1 MPLIALR
8 SIKAAIT
15 AKLKTKYPTCKVH
28 FDNVEKS
35 DAPYFYVEF
44 TTSIH
49 TTVDDTYSDR
59 TIQVDVTY
67 VHPKDA
73 KGRVDR
79 SAVFDVGDALDL
91 MFRPYLQVG
100 DRYITILSAETT
112 MLDDVLHYIFDL
124 QFTDAWTDEE
134 VGYIRGELMQTL
146 SLTLNGADLTERD

>member
-1 MPLIALR
+1 MIALR

-15 AKLKTKYPTCKVH
+15 AKLKTKYPNCKVH

-49 TTVDDTYSDR
+49 QTIDETYSDR

-67 VHPKDA
+67 IHPKDA

-79 SAVFDVGDALDL
+79 SAVFDVGDALDTL
-91 MFRPYLQVG
+91 FRPVLQVG

-112 MLDDVLHYIFDL
+112 MIDDVLHYIFDL

-134 VGYIRGELMQTL
+134 VGYIRGELMQ
-146 SLTLNGADLTERD
+146 SLGLQLNGVDRTEQE

>member
-1 MPLIALR
+1 MIALR

-15 AKLKTKYPTCKVH
+15 AKLKTKYPNCKVH
-28 FDNVEKS
+28 FDNVEKPEN
-35 DAPYFYVEF
+35 APYFYVEF

-49 TTVDDTYSDR
+49 QTLDETYTDR
-59 TIQVDVTY
+59 IIQVDVTY

-100 DRYITILSAETT
+100 DRYSTILSAETT
-112 MLDDVLHYIFDL
+112 MVDDVLHYIFDL

-134 VGYIRGELMQTL
+134 VGKIRGELMQ
-146 SLTLNGADLTERD
+146 SLEFQLNRADLTERE

>member
-1 MPLIALR
+1 MISLR

-49 TTVDDTYSDR
+49 TTVDDIYSDR

-67 VHPKDA
+67 VHPKD
-73 KGRVDR
+73 
-79 SAVFDVGDALDL
+79 L
-91 MFRPYLQVG
+91 MFRPCLQVG

-112 MLDDVLHYIFDL
+112 MVDDVLHYIFDL

-146 SLTLNGADLTERD
+146 GLSLNGSDLTEQD

>member
-1 MPLIALR
+1 MISLR

-15 AKLKTKYPTCKVH
+15 ANLKTKYPTCKVH

-44 TTSIH
+44 TTGIH

-79 SAVFDVGDALDL
+79 SAVFDVGDGLDL
-91 MFRPYLQVG
+91 LFRPYLQVG
-100 DRYITILSAETT
+100 DRYITILSAETA
-112 MLDDVLHYIFDL
+112 MVDDVLHYIFDL

-134 VGYIRGELMQTL
+134 VGCIRGELMQTL
-146 SLTLNGADLTERD
+146 WLSLNGSDLTEKD

>member
-1 MPLIALR
+1 MISLR
-8 SIKAAIT
+8 SIKVAIT

-49 TTVDDTYSDR
+49 QTLDETYTDR

-67 VHPKDA
+67 IHPKDA
-73 KGRVDR
+73 KGRVNR
-79 SAVFDVGDALDL
+79 SAVFDVGDDLDTL
-91 MFRPYLQVG
+91 FRPVFQVG

-112 MLDDVLHYIFDL
+112 MVDDVLHYIFDL

-146 SLTLNGADLTERD
+146 GLSLNGSDLTEQD

>member
-1 MPLIALR
+1 MIALR

-15 AKLKTKYPTCKVH
+15 AKLKTKYPNCKVH
-28 FDNVEKS
+28 FDNVEKPEN
-35 DAPYFYVEF
+35 APYFYVEF

-49 TTVDDTYSDR
+49 QTLDETYTDR
-59 TIQVDVTY
+59 IIQVDVTY
-67 VHPKDA
+67 VHPEDA

-112 MLDDVLHYIFDL
+112 MVDDVLHYIFDL

-134 VGYIRGELMQTL
+134 VGKIRGELMQ
-146 SLTLNGADLTERD
+146 SLEFQLNRADLTERE

>member
-1 MPLIALR
+1 MIALR

-15 AKLKTKYPTCKVH
+15 AKLKTKYPNCKVH
-28 FDNVEKS
+28 FDNVEKPEN
-35 DAPYFYVEF
+35 APYFYVEF

-49 TTVDDTYSDR
+49 QTLDETYTDR
-59 TIQVDVTY
+59 IIQVDVTY

-112 MLDDVLHYIFDL
+112 MVDDVLHYIFDL
-124 QFTDAWTDEE
+124 QFTDVWTDEE
-134 VGYIRGELMQTL
+134 VGKIRGELMQ
-146 SLTLNGADLTERD
+146 SLEFQLNRADLTERE

>member
-1 MPLIALR
+1 MIALR

-15 AKLKTKYPTCKVH
+15 AKLKTKYPNCKVH
-28 FDNVEKS
+28 FDNVEKPEN
-35 DAPYFYVEF
+35 APYFYVEF
-44 TTSIH
+44 TPSIH
-49 TTVDDTYSDR
+49 QTLDETYTDR
-59 TIQVDVTY
+59 IIQVDVTY

-112 MLDDVLHYIFDL
+112 MVDDVLHYIFDL

-134 VGYIRGELMQTL
+134 VGKIRGELMQ
-146 SLTLNGADLTERD
+146 SLEFQLNRADLTERE

>member
-8 SIKAAIT
+8 AIKAAIT

-49 TTVDDTYSDR
+49 QTLDETYTDR

-67 VHPKDA
+67 IHPKDA
-73 KGRVDR
+73 KGRVNR
-79 SAVFDVGDALDL
+79 SAVFDVGDDLDTL
-91 MFRPYLQVG
+91 FRPVFQVG
-100 DRYITILSAETT
+100 DRYITILSAERT
-112 MLDDVLHYIFDL
+112 MVDDVLHYIFDL

-146 SLTLNGADLTERD
+146 GLSLNGSDLTEQD